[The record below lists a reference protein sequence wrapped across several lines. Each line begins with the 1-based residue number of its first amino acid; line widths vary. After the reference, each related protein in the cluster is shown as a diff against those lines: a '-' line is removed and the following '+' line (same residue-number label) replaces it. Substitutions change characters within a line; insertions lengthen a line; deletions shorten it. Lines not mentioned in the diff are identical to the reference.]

1 MMRVLFFF
9 SLTVFIAFSCA
20 IPPFNEDVALSV
32 KLTNQMDQMAQ
43 IGPVEELDA
52 GLEQLPF
59 IRFIPQKYSFDRGFL
74 VWNMSHVDIGYVAE
88 NNRLHRYPDFTGIL
102 QYDNGNQASLNY
114 RVGSIAQTGPYLAH
128 LNVQPTPG
136 IPWRL
141 NVLWFNGASIS
152 NFVLDTDIK
161 GDLEGELGLGV
172 DRISASIYPDPD
184 PAFDKIDF
192 LARESLDPTVFHEVR
207 YNLIKDPPGIATPDT
222 IRFGLPVIL
231 PDAPNNFYYY
241 YYADAGFDGTG
252 IVSYSHNGA
261 WKTYRWDTPNL
272 NNPEQLDISYRVDS
286 LLTSGHLLCRDGD
299 TAYVYDLNG
308 NLYADFKM
316 GDLRFVY
323 ELWDWDRDEYKMIF
337 VLPYMTHEG
346 VSFRIYALSTTDLD
360 KL

>member
-88 NNRLHRYPDFTGIL
+88 NNRLYRYPDFT
-102 QYDNGNQASLNY
+102 
-114 RVGSIAQTGPYLAH
+114 
-128 LNVQPTPG
+128 
-136 IPWRL
+136 
-141 NVLWFNGASIS
+141 GASIS